1 MADCLFCNM
10 VAGEVPTDPLYE
22 DDLVIAILDIN
33 PRAPVHF
40 MVIPKEH
47 IPTAKDIKGEHG
59 PVLSRMLTTANQV
72 AKDEGVYESGYRLA
86 FNVGGDAGMT
96 VHHLHL
102 HCLGGR
108 GLGPEG

>member
-1 MADCLFCNM
+1 MADCLFCGM
-10 VAGEVPTDPLYE
+10 VEGNVPVDKLYE
-22 DDLVIAILDIN
+22 DDLVLAILDIN

-40 MVIPKEH
+40 MIIPKEH
-47 IPTAKDIKGEHG
+47 IPTAKDVKGEHG
-59 PVLSRMLTTANQV
+59 PLLSRMFTAANRV

-86 FNVGGDAGMT
+86 FNVGDDAGMT

-108 GLGPEG
+108 MLGAEG